1 MNDPNIPAAAAP
13 VPRPD
18 EGPVPGARWGVVATM
33 DEPAPLAAAW
43 VAHHLTIGASEVH
56 VVFDRPNPEAEA
68 LLAGI
73 PGVILRRSG
82 DDGWERGWKQKR
94 PARHQGR
101 QKYNATK
108 ALADT
113 KCDWIIHC
121 DADEYVR
128 LARPLDWELAK
139 TGAGKAWL
147 RLEVEERVWLDP
159 AMGGDIFQGAFR
171 TRWDMFDLMAVGL
184 YGPERAAY
192 LNRGVSGHVA
202 GKPCVRAGCGHV
214 IGVHYPISHWDATQS
229 DLPYRSSYN
238 ATLMHFDGMTRLHYI
253 LKMLRRGSIQ
263 VKGKPVP
270 YADSRTRQFM
280 AAAARAGDPAALADL
295 WWQVQGISAE
305 EAAQLTELEVLRR
318 PSVEIVAETRA
329 LFGDR
334 VDLSP
339 AAFDR
344 ALIAHEVAHLA
355 EFAELWGFDP
365 EPLVSSA

>member
-1 MNDPNIPAAAAP
+1 MSETSSAPAGGHQAP
-13 VPRPD
+13 
-18 EGPVPGARWGVVATM
+18 EAGGRWGVVATM

-43 VAHHLTIGASEVH
+43 VAHHLAIGASEAH
-56 VVFDRPNPEAEA
+56 VFFDRPNPEAEA
-68 LLAGI
+68 LLCGI
-73 PGVILRRSG
+73 DGVFVHRSG
-82 DDGWERGWKQKR
+82 DDGWERSWKQKR

-101 QKYNATK
+101 QKYNATR

-113 KCDWIIHC
+113 KLDWLIHC

-128 LARPLDWELAK
+128 LVRPLDWELSK
-139 TGAGKAWL
+139 TGEGKAWL

-159 AMGGDIFQGAFR
+159 AMGPDIFQGAFR
-171 TRWDMFDLMAVGL
+171 TRWDMFDLMGVGL
-184 YGPERAAY
+184 YGVERAGF

-202 GKPCVRAGCGHV
+202 GKPCVRAGRGHV

-238 ATLMHFDGMTRLHYI
+238 ATLMHFDGLTRLHYV

-270 YADSRTRQFM
+270 YADSRTRQFT

-295 WWQVQGISAE
+295 WWAVQGVSAE
-305 EAAQLTELEVLRR
+305 EAAQLAELEVLVR
-318 PSVEIVAETRA
+318 PPVGIVAETRA

-344 ALIAHEVAHLA
+344 ALIAHEAAHLK

-365 EPLVSSA
+365 EPLMAR